1 MARMWKLFTGGFAA
15 LFALSLLLGAFPG
28 AAAASDAMTSCAQA
42 LGIGKAGDACVN
54 IIHASPNAPAV
65 DVYLDGAKAL
75 SGLKF
80 GKDSGWVAVPAGG
93 HEIQVTA
100 TGADLSSAV
109 VDAKVTLSEGVAY
122 EAAATGLLAN
132 ITVQVRRVDLA
143 PVGSADKPMARIRV
157 VHAST
162 DAPAVDI
169 AVKGGDVLV
178 SDLAYP
184 HTSGWLEVPADTY
197 DLEVRP
203 AGQTDVALALPGVKL
218 EAGMVYSFYAIG
230 ELSNKTL
237 TVLPVVSTTS
247 TTGAATATPSM

>member
-1 MARMWKLFTGGFAA
+1 MARLRNLLVGGFAPLLVCSMLLTA
-15 LFALSLLLGAFPG
+15 LPARA
-28 AAAASDAMTSCAQA
+28 DNMTSCTDA
-42 LGIGKAGDACVN
+42 LSIGNSGDACIN

-65 DVYLDGAKAL
+65 DIYVDGAKAL

-80 GKDSGWVAVPAGG
+80 GKDSGWVPVPAGD

-100 TGADLSSAV
+100 TGADRSTAV
-109 VDAKVTLSEGVAY
+109 IDAKVTLCDGVAY
-122 EAAATGLLAN
+122 EAAATGLLAH

-143 PVGSADKPMARIRV
+143 PVGSVDKPMARIRV

-178 SDLAYP
+178 SHLAYP
-184 HTSGWLEVPADTY
+184 RASDWLDVPAGSY

-203 AGQTDVALALPGVKL
+203 AGQTDVALSLPGVKL
-218 EAGMVYSFYAIG
+218 EAGQVYSFYAIG

-237 TVLPVVSTTS
+237 TVLPVVSS
-247 TTGAATATPSM
+247 TTGAAAAMAST